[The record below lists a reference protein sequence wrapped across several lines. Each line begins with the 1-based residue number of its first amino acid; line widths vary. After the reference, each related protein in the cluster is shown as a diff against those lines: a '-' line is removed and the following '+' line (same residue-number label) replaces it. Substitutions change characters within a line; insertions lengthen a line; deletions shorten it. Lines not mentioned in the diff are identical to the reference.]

1 MPLTPVF
8 SLLKNNMSKKIDQFN
23 IVIEGTGGQGLI
35 TLLQI
40 IAEAAMSEG
49 YSARTSELHGL
60 SQRGG
65 SVEVHVRFGR
75 KIYSPLI
82 SQRKADL
89 VLGLEMQESL
99 KGIYFANPTTKF
111 LVNKF
116 IIPIPLKKPLSENEV
131 LVGLKKISKDV
142 NLIPA
147 ADICRKKLG
156 TDVVSGIYLLSLAV
170 FKKIIPLK
178 PVSILSAI
186 KKIIPEKYLEL
197 NLTTFNLART

>member
-1 MPLTPVF
+1 MP
-8 SLLKNNMSKKIDQFN
+8 KNLENFN
-23 IVIEGTGGQGLI
+23 IVIVGTGGQGLI
-35 TLLQI
+35 TLLQVL
-40 IAEAAMSEG
+40 AEAALAEG
-49 YSARTSELHGL
+49 YDVRTSELHGL

-65 SVEVHVRFGR
+65 SVEVHVRFGK
-75 KIYSPLI
+75 KIYSPLV
-82 SQRKADL
+82 SQGKAD
-89 VLGLEMQESL
+89 VILGLEMQESL

-131 LVGLKKISKDV
+131 LVSLKKISKNV
-142 NLIPA
+142 NLIPS

-156 TDVVSGIYLLSLAV
+156 ADVVSGIYLLSLAV

-178 PVSILSAI
+178 PNSLLKTI

-197 NLTTFNLART
+197 NFKAFELAREA